1 MQATYIAGSQG
12 ARPGHI
18 GVHPCYYRLVV
29 ASMTTTDDLRKH
41 IVLVCNFI
49 KHTTEHS
56 KQPPQWMHLP
66 PQWMHSPPQWMHSPP
81 QWMHLPPQW
90 MHLLPQWMHS
100 PEQSICSRLACS
112 RQHTLQKLCSHFRP
126 CTNEWRVEEGRGGKG
141 REKRDGMRVQERSR

>member
-29 ASMTTTDDLRKH
+29 ASMTTTDDLQKH

-66 PQWMHSPPQWMHSPP
+66 PQWMHLPPQLMHLPP

-90 MHLLPQWMHS
+90 MHLPPQWMHS